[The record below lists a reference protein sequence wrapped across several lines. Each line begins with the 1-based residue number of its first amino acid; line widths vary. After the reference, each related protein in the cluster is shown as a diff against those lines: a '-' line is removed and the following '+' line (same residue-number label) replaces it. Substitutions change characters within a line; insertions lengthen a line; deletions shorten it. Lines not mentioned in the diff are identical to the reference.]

1 MAKGFNRPRSS
12 KGAAGGMMA
21 QIQKMQE
28 QMAQA
33 QAELAEETVTAT
45 VGGGVISIT
54 MTGDQTCKSVE
65 IAPELLEDADVEM
78 LQDLINSGINAALD
92 KSRALAEEKM
102 GPFSEMLGGMGLGL

>member
-1 MAKGFNRPRSS
+1 MAKGYNRPPSS
-12 KGAAGGMMA
+12 KGAGGGMMA

-33 QAELAEETVTAT
+33 QAELADETVTAT

-54 MTGDQTCKSVE
+54 MTGDQICKSVE

-92 KSRALAEEKM
+92 QSRALAEEKM